1 MGLRLLDVVKHTLRM
16 RVAHNTSKVRRSI
29 VGHPC
34 PQNNSFRVLLLE
46 QPEHLLQREGAADV
60 RIQHEEAV
68 RPSLQYRIPEVVQAA
83 SGSQGLVLAEVLDRD
98 VRVGAVGVLD
108 EVAEDGLV
116 VVADDEDLADLG
128 DLGDG
133 GEAVLDYRVA
143 GDFEEG
149 LK

>member
-1 MGLRLLDVVKHTLRM
+1 M
-16 RVAHNTSKVRRSI
+16 
-29 VGHPC
+29 
-34 PQNNSFRVLLLE
+34 
-46 QPEHLLQREGAADV
+46 
-60 RIQHEEAV
+60 
-68 RPSLQYRIPEVVQAA
+68 
-83 SGSQGLVLAEVLDRD
+83 
-98 VRVGAVGVLD
+98 RVGAVGVLD